1 VTKGAGRMER
11 ELQTEVRE
19 SLSLL
24 LWTAVSTGFVL
35 GLGLL
40 AASVLG

>member
-1 VTKGAGRMER
+1 MTQKAGDMER
-11 ELQTEVRE
+11 KLQAEVRE

-24 LWTAVSTGFVL
+24 LWTAVSTAFVL
-35 GLGLL
+35 GMGLL

>member
-1 VTKGAGRMER
+1 MTEGAGGMER
-11 ELQTEVRE
+11 ELQAEVRE

-35 GLGLL
+35 GIGLL

>member
-1 VTKGAGRMER
+1 MTERAGPMER

-24 LWTAVSTGFVL
+24 LWTALSTAFVL
-35 GLGLL
+35 GIGLL

>member
-1 VTKGAGRMER
+1 MER

-24 LWTAVSTGFVL
+24 VWTVVSTAFVL
-35 GLGLL
+35 GMGLL

>member
-1 VTKGAGRMER
+1 MTDGARPMER

-24 LWTAVSTGFVL
+24 LWTAVSTTFVL